1 MDALSQ
7 GVQRE
12 RLAHVS
18 CLQGVV
24 GYTASDADRLSNILL
39 VGGGVCSESV
49 FPQWL
54 LRGKRVLPRGL
65 QHPVQC
71 IFYSLG
77 LQFVNGCSAKTTQ
90 KRGVSVLLRC
100 CQQKK
105 GERNNG
111 KFCDTQDRKT
121 EAWERD
127 SDQ

>member
-1 MDALSQ
+1 MATTQQCRVIPLLQVSPTLCVLPQ

-39 VGGGVCSESV
+39 AHGGVCSESV
-49 FPQWL
+49 FPQWR

-71 IFYSLG
+71 IFYSLE
-77 LQFVNGCSAKTTQ
+77 Q
-90 KRGVSVLLRC
+90 R
-100 CQQKK
+100 
-105 GERNNG
+105 
-111 KFCDTQDRKT
+111 
-121 EAWERD
+121 
-127 SDQ
+127 